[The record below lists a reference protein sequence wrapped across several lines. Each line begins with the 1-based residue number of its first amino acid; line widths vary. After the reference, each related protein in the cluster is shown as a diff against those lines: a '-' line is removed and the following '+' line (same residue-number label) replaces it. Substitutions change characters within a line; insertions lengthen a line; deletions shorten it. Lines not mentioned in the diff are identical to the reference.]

1 MQDNFSKTFR
11 EVLRDR
17 VPTVTIDGTAYLPL
31 AEVETVLEEL
41 AQNLNA
47 LEELRATLL
56 DTRKALA
63 SIGKAT
69 GELEE
74 SIGNFK
80 ENKGER

>member
-63 SIGKAT
+63 SIGKAA

-74 SIGNFK
+74 SIENFK